1 LFADSTGMP
10 VAFCEGGYN
19 KKLKLHFKMG
29 FSRRHPLLFSMLV
42 ICGLGA
48 ALVIGVTML
57 FVLSKRDTAFEFGE
71 NVGVIE
77 IKGIIADPGPTLS
90 HLREFR
96 KNDNIK
102 AVVLRIDSPG
112 GGVGPSQEI
121 YEEVKRTKRSKQVVV
136 SMGAIAASGGY
147 YVAAAAD
154 HIMANPGTIT
164 GSISVIMEF
173 ANLQALFEKI
183 GVAAYVLKSGEYK
196 DVGSPFREMTANEKK
211 LMQAFI
217 ENVHGQF
224 VTAVAEGRKMT
235 KEQVETIADGRIL
248 SGEQAHKLGL
258 LDSLGNLEDAIRLAG
273 ELGGI
278 KGEPSVVYAKKK
290 RFSLLEYFLGS
301 SALTDVLDHVTA
313 SALHSGYLYMPGR
326 L

>member
-1 LFADSTGMP
+1 MCS
-10 VAFCEGGYN
+10 
-19 KKLKLHFKMG
+19 
-29 FSRRHPLLFSMLV
+29 
-42 ICGLGA
+42 LGVV
-48 ALVIGVTML
+48 LVIGVTML
-57 FVLSKRDTAFEFGE
+57 LVLTKKDTAFDFGE

-77 IKGIIADPGPTLS
+77 IKGVIADPGPTLT

-96 KNDNIK
+96 KNDDIK
-102 AVVLRIDSPG
+102 AIVLRIDSPG

-173 ANLQALFEKI
+173 ANLEALFEKI

-196 DVGSPFREMTANEKK
+196 DVGSPFREMTAQEKE
-211 LMQAFI
+211 LLQAFI

-224 VTAVAEGRKMT
+224 VTAVAEGRKMAE
-235 KEQVETIADGRIL
+235 EQVEAIADGRIL

-258 LDSLGNLEDAIRLAG
+258 LDSLGNLEDAIKLAG

-290 RFSLLEYFLGS
+290 RFSLLEYLLES
-301 SALTDVLDHVTA
+301 SAMKGILDHVTTTA
-313 SALHSGYLYMPGR
+313 MHSGYLYIPAGKP
-326 L
+326 

>member
-1 LFADSTGMP
+1 
-10 VAFCEGGYN
+10 
-19 KKLKLHFKMG
+19 MG

-42 ICGLGA
+42 LCGLGV
-48 ALVIGVTML
+48 ALIMGVTML
-57 FVLSKRDTAFEFGE
+57 LVLSKKETAFDFGE

-77 IKGIIADPGPTLS
+77 IKGVIADPGPTLS

-102 AVVLRIDSPG
+102 AIVIRIDSPG

-121 YEEVKRTKRSKQVVV
+121 YEEIKRTKLSKQVVV

-147 YVAAAAD
+147 YIAAAAN

-173 ANLQALFEKI
+173 ANLEALFEKI
-183 GVAAYVLKSGEYK
+183 GIAAYVLKSGEFK
-196 DVGSPFREMTANEKK
+196 DVGSPFRQMTAKEKE

-224 VTAVAEGRKMT
+224 VTAVAAGRNMEKG
-235 KEQVETIADGRIL
+235 QVEAIADGRIL

-273 ELGGI
+273 KLGGI
-278 KGEPSVVYAKKK
+278 EGEPSVVYAKKK
-290 RFSLLEYFLGS
+290 KFSLLDFFLDTS
-301 SALTDVLDHVTA
+301 TLTDVLDHITA
-313 SALHSGYLYMPGR
+313 AALYSGYLYVPGR
-326 L
+326 G